1 MPACGSVSRVAR
13 RCSWIFWA
21 RCWLAGLLS
30 KCLAFVRYSACCGA
44 CFVLWRA
51 LFAASSVG
59 YAPHTAV
66 VWLLSPAVQVF
77 RSPSGMV
84 GVVDY
89 ASYDDMRYA
98 VRKLDDTTFKNP
110 FDKAVIRVD
119 MDNEGGR
126 DDRGA
131 SRSRS
136 RSYSRSR
143 SRSPAG
149 NRRRER

>member
-1 MPACGSVSRVAR
+1 
-13 RCSWIFWA
+13 
-21 RCWLAGLLS
+21 
-30 KCLAFVRYSACCGA
+30 
-44 CFVLWRA
+44 
-51 LFAASSVG
+51 
-59 YAPHTAV
+59 
-66 VWLLSPAVQVF
+66 
-77 RSPSGMV
+77 MV

-126 DDRGA
+126 DDRGG